1 MKITINGLWQVLK
14 ESFNGFMNNRV
25 LKLSAALAY
34 YTVFSIAPLL
44 IVIVYLCSFFFG
56 REAVQ
61 GNIYMQIQGFV
72 GHDAAIQLQEIIKNA
87 TIVGKGNFAAIIG
100 VATLLIGATGMF
112 TEMQDSI
119 NIIWKIK
126 TNPQSAIWL
135 YIKNRLLSFGV
146 IGALGFLLLVSLIIS
161 GLIEAL
167 NLRLQTHF
175 PAATITFF
183 YIMNLAINFVVI
195 AVLFSVIFRVLPDAS
210 IKWKDVMAGA
220 VTTAFLF
227 MLGKFAISFY
237 ITRAKIGST
246 YGTAGSLVI
255 LLIWVYYSSVILY
268 FGAEFTR
275 AYALR
280 YGEPIVPDEYAVMA
294 ENIEIEHD
302 HETVQEAE
310 LKKD

>member
-1 MKITINGLWQVLK
+1 MKITIKGLWQVLK
-14 ESFNGFMNNRV
+14 ESFSGFSNDRV

-34 YTVFSIAPLL
+34 YTVFSIGPLL
-44 IVIVYLCSFFFG
+44 IVIVFLCSFFFG
-56 REAVQ
+56 KDAVQ

-72 GHDAAIQLQEIIKNA
+72 GHDAALQLQDILKNA
-87 TIVGKGNFAAIIG
+87 TIIGKGKIAAIIG
-100 VATLLIGATGMF
+100 VVTLLIGATGMF

-126 TNPQSAIWL
+126 TKPQSAIWL

-167 NLRLQTHF
+167 SQRLQTQF
-175 PAATITFF
+175 PSTTITFF
-183 YIMNLAINFVVI
+183 YILNLVINFAVI
-195 AVLFSVIFRVLPDAS
+195 AILFSVVFRVLPDAH
-210 IKWKDVMAGA
+210 IKWKDVMAGSVA
-220 VTTAFLF
+220 TAFLF

-237 ITRAKIGST
+237 IMRAKIGST

-255 LLIWVYYSSVILY
+255 LLVWVYYSSVILY

-275 AYALR
+275 AFAIK
-280 YGEPIVPDEYAVMA
+280 YGSPIMPNDYAVIS

-302 HETVQEAE
+302 HETVQEAVH
-310 LKKD
+310 KK

>member
-126 TNPQSAIWL
+126 TNPQSATVIWCHW
-135 YIKNRLLSFGV
+135 R
-146 IGALGFLLLVSLIIS
+146 
-161 GLIEAL
+161 
-167 NLRLQTHF
+167 
-175 PAATITFF
+175 PW
-183 YIMNLAINFVVI
+183 
-195 AVLFSVIFRVLPDAS
+195 FSVAGFPD
-210 IKWKDVMAGA
+210 
-220 VTTAFLF
+220 
-227 MLGKFAISFY
+227 Y
-237 ITRAKIGST
+237 
-246 YGTAGSLVI
+246 
-255 LLIWVYYSSVILY
+255 
-268 FGAEFTR
+268 
-275 AYALR
+275 LR
-280 YGEPIVPDEYAVMA
+280 ID
-294 ENIEIEHD
+294 
-302 HETVQEAE
+302 
-310 LKKD
+310 

>member
-1 MKITINGLWQVLK
+1 
-14 ESFNGFMNNRV
+14 
-25 LKLSAALAY
+25 
-34 YTVFSIAPLL
+34 
-44 IVIVYLCSFFFG
+44 
-56 REAVQ
+56 
-61 GNIYMQIQGFV
+61 
-72 GHDAAIQLQEIIKNA
+72 
-87 TIVGKGNFAAIIG
+87 
-100 VATLLIGATGMF
+100 
-112 TEMQDSI
+112 
-119 NIIWKIK
+119 
-126 TNPQSAIWL
+126 
-135 YIKNRLLSFGV
+135 
-146 IGALGFLLLVSLIIS
+146 
-161 GLIEAL
+161 
-167 NLRLQTHF
+167 
-175 PAATITFF
+175 
-183 YIMNLAINFVVI
+183 MNLAINFVVI